1 MKKKKGLRKLG
12 CAGLVL
18 SMMMGLCACGGEK
31 QTTSADTSLAKQ
43 YVYSYEEIDLP
54 AEIVDNGSISS
65 VVRQNDRIYMVAD
78 IYKWDEETNSS
89 SRELKLLSVKED
101 GTDLQIIDVET
112 PATESDSMAEDDS
125 AAEGAEEASEE
136 VSEEETAEEKIAGEG
151 EADVAAWNAADVYY
165 PSKNYEY
172 TGYSNY
178 VIGKNSILYAVKD
191 YYFEDYSD
199 PENTVSKQENYICAW
214 DLEGKFLWQKQ
225 MENLQTEDSYY
236 YVKSLIPSE
245 DGSMIVL
252 ISGDSTYK
260 MEMDAEGNLS
270 EKKEL
275 PNGGDL
281 IQQGYD
287 FMVKEDGSILMT
299 HYNDDWTTM
308 YLTTYDLKTDT
319 LGEDIPLPA
328 SFAWNGYNC
337 LTTGITTDIVYSNS
351 SGVYGFS
358 AGDEQSTQI
367 MSFINSDLNTTN
379 LNKFIMLDET
389 HFIGFYYDGLDYT
402 NRAAFFTKKNPED
415 IPDKEVIVVAGNY
428 INYDIKNR
436 IINFNKENEQYR
448 IVVKEYDSYNSMED
462 YNAGT
467 TQLNN
472 DIISGNMPDILIT
485 NSQLPVDSYISKGLI
500 ADVGELIEKDEE
512 LSQVEFLDNVFNAY
526 SVKDKLYYVVP
537 SFYVR
542 TLAGKTSFLGNRESW
557 TIQEFQDFVASLP
570 EGTAAFGE
578 MTRDNFIY
586 TIMQYGGNDFIDVST
601 GKCSF
606 DSPEFKGMLEFANS
620 LPKELTEDYYGEDWW
635 MNYQSQ
641 YRDNR
646 TVLMEVYI
654 SSLRDMNTTL
664 NGYFGEDVSYVG
676 FPTDSGKG
684 SVLYADSSYVLSAKS
699 KNLDGAWQFIR
710 YYLTDEYQKSLDW
723 GFPVVKD
730 IFMEKAQE
738 GTERPYYLD
747 ENNEK
752 VEYDNY
758 FTINGEDV
766 LLDPLTQEQVDQL
779 VDVITTTEK
788 QSYYNED
795 IQNIITEE
803 AEAYFSGQKSVEEVV
818 QIIQSR
824 AQIYVDENR

>member
-1 MKKKKGLRKLG
+1 MRKKKGLRKLI

-18 SMMMGLCACGGEK
+18 SMTMGLCACGGEK
-31 QTTSADTSLAKQ
+31 KTTSADTSLAKQ
-43 YVYSYEEIDLP
+43 YVYSYEEIKLP
-54 AEIVDNGSISS
+54 AEIGDDASISS
-65 VVRQNDRIYMVAD
+65 VTRQNDRIYMVAD
-78 IYKWDEETNSS
+78 IHNWDERTNSGN
-89 SRELKLLSVKED
+89 REIKLLSMKED
-101 GTDLQIIDVET
+101 GTDLQTIELET
-112 PATESDSMAEDDS
+112 PASEDNGTG
-125 AAEGAEEASEE
+125 EGAEESAEE
-136 VSEEETAEEKIAGEG
+136 VTGEETAEEETGDGETDDAAAGIMP
-151 EADVAAWNAADVYY
+151 Y
-165 PSKNYEY
+165 SQTYEY

-178 VIGKNSILYAVKD
+178 VIGKNGVLYAIKD

-199 PENTVSKQENYICAW
+199 PENSISKQENYICAW

-225 MENLQTEDSYY
+225 MEELQTEESYHY
-236 YVKSLIPSE
+236 IKALLTFE
-245 DGSMIVL
+245 DGSVTVL

-260 MEMDAEGNLS
+260 VEMDTEGNLS
-270 EKKEL
+270 EEKEL
-275 PNGGDL
+275 PNGNEL
-281 IQQGYD
+281 IQQSND

-299 HYNDDWTTM
+299 HYNDDWTAM
-308 YLTTYDLKTDT
+308 YLTSYDIKTDT
-319 LGEDIPLPA
+319 VGEEIQLPD
-328 SFAWNGYNC
+328 SFAWSGYNC
-337 LTTGITTDIVYSNS
+337 LAAGITTDIVYSNS
-351 SGVYGFS
+351 SGMYGFS
-358 AGDEQSTQI
+358 AGDEQATQI

-379 LNKFIMLDET
+379 LNKIIMLDET
-389 HFIGFYYDGLDYT
+389 HFIGLYYDGLDYT
-402 NRAAFFTKKNPED
+402 SKVAVFTKKNPED
-415 IPDKEVIVVAGNY
+415 IPDKEVIVVAGLY
-428 INYDIKNR
+428 VNYDLKNR
-436 IINFNKENEQYR
+436 IIDFNKENEQYR
-448 IVVKEYDSYNSMED
+448 IVVKEYNSYNTQED
-462 YNAGT
+462 YNAGV

-485 NSQLPVDSYISKGLI
+485 NTQLPVDSYISKGLI

-542 TLAGKTSFLGNRESW
+542 TLAGKTSFVGDRESW

-578 MTRDNFIY
+578 MTRDSFIY
-586 TIMQYGGNDFIDVST
+586 MIMQYGGNDFIDVST
-601 GKCSF
+601 GKCNF

-620 LPKELTEDYYGEDWW
+620 LPKEITEDYYGEDYW

-654 SSLRDMNTTL
+654 GTLRDMNTTM
-664 NGYFGEDVSYVG
+664 NGYFGEDISFIG
-676 FPTDSGKG
+676 FPTDSGKS
-684 SVLYADSSYVLSAKS
+684 SVLYADSAYVLSAKS
-699 KNLDGAWQFIR
+699 GNLDGAWQFIR
-710 YYLTDEYQKSLDW
+710 YYLTDEYQESLDW
-723 GFPVVKD
+723 GLPVVKD
-730 IFMEKAQE
+730 IFMEKAKE
-738 GTERPYYLD
+738 GMGRPYYLD

-758 FTINGEDV
+758 FSINGEDV
-766 LLDPLTQEQVDQL
+766 ILDPLTQEQVDQL
-779 VDVITTTEK
+779 VGVITSTEK

>member
-1 MKKKKGLRKLG
+1 MKKKKGLRKLV

-18 SMMMGLCACGGEK
+18 SMTMGLCACGGEK
-31 QTTSADTSLAKQ
+31 KTTSADASLAKQ
-43 YVYSYEEIDLP
+43 YVYSYEEIQLP
-54 AEIVDNGSISS
+54 ADLADNASISS
-65 VVRQNDRIYMVAD
+65 VIRQNDRIYMVAD
-78 IYKWDEETNSS
+78 IYKWDEETYTST
-89 SRELKLLSVKED
+89 REIKLLSVKED
-101 GTDLQIIDVET
+101 GSDLQTIEVET
-112 PATESDSMAEDDS
+112 PDAEIDGVTE
-125 AAEGAEEASEE
+125 GT
-136 VSEEETAEEKIAGEG
+136 EEETAEEESSGE
-151 EADVAAWNAADVYY
+151 ESVEKETADVAVDAGLY
-165 PSKNYEY
+165 SQTYEY

-178 VIGKNSILYAVKD
+178 TIGKNGILYAVKD

-199 PENTVSKQENYICAW
+199 PENSISKQENYICAW

-225 MENLQTEDSYY
+225 MENLQTEESYHY
-236 YVKSLIPSE
+236 IKSLLAFE

-260 MEMDAEGNLS
+260 LEMDAEGNLS
-270 EKKEL
+270 EEKEL
-275 PNGGDL
+275 PNGNDL

-299 HYNDDWTTM
+299 HYNDDWSAM
-308 YLTTYDLKTDT
+308 YLTSYDIRTDT
-319 LGEDIPLPA
+319 LGEEIQLPA
-328 SFAWNGYNC
+328 NFAWNGYNC
-337 LTTGITTDIVYSNS
+337 LTAGITTDLVYSNS
-351 SGVYGFS
+351 TGVYGYS
-358 AGDEQSTQI
+358 VGDEQSTQI

-379 LNKFIMLDET
+379 MNRLMMLDET
-389 HFIGFYYDGLDYT
+389 HFIGFYYDGLNYT
-402 NRAAFFTKKNPED
+402 NKAAIFTRKNPED
-415 IPDKEVIVVAGNY
+415 IPDKEVIVVAGIY
-428 INYDIKNR
+428 VNYDLKNH
-436 IINFNKENEQYR
+436 IIEFNKENEQYR
-448 IVVKEYDSYNSMED
+448 IVVKEYSSYNTMDD
-462 YNAGT
+462 YNAGV

-485 NSQLPVDSYISKGLI
+485 NSQLPIDSYISKGLI

-526 SVKDKLYYVVP
+526 SVKDTLYYVVP

-542 TLAGKTSFLGNRESW
+542 TLAGKTSFIGDKESW

-586 TIMQYGGNDFIDVST
+586 MIMQYGGNDFIDVST
-601 GKCSF
+601 GKCNF
-606 DSPEFKGMLEFANS
+606 DSPEFTGMLEFANS
-620 LPKELTEDYYGEDWW
+620 LPKELSEDYYGEDYW

-641 YRDNR
+641 YRDDR

-654 SSLRDMNTTL
+654 GSLRDMNTTL
-664 NGYFGEDVSYVG
+664 NGYFGEDVSFVG

-684 SVLYADSSYVLSAKS
+684 SILYADSAYVLSAKS
-699 KNLDGAWQFIR
+699 KNIDGAWQFIR
-710 YYLTDEYQKSLDW
+710 YYLTDEYQESLDW

-738 GTERPYYLD
+738 GMERPYYLD
-747 ENNEK
+747 ENGEK

-803 AEAYFSGQKSVEEVV
+803 AEAYFSGQKSVSEVV